1 VASFSQR
8 CTITKS
14 VLQILVLDL
23 GEPSKFL
30 KKAVNP
36 PSDLA
41 IKNALDLLE
50 SLGAAECNWDD
61 SQNEITP
68 NTQDSNA
75 DVSTS
80 LTALGYH
87 LATIPV
93 HPRVGKMMIYGAL
106 FGVYDS
112 CLTMA
117 AAMTSRSPFISS
129 FDNRDAADEA
139 KKSFAYDDHISI
151 LLAFNQWRYL
161 RQRDGRKAKAFL
173 RENFLSYA
181 ALQNIMQLRKQLEK
195 YMLDIGFS
203 ASISPSGVISINSNE
218 MHLIR
223 AVIAAGLYPNII
235 IAPKSLTGKTAGEVA
250 FRGQKN
256 DVFLH
261 PCTIAFSATELG
273 SRYGCFHEIVK
284 TSKVYVR
291 DFTTVSK
298 FAILLFGGTLKV
310 YQSHGVAAVDDW
322 LKFRIHAKP
331 ATLVKYLR
339 SSMEALLL
347 EKIMDPEIDVD
358 ATRKGKAVIDAVSA
372 LLKMESIQ
380 Q

>member
-1 VASFSQR
+1 M
-8 CTITKS
+8 
-14 VLQILVLDL
+14 LQILVLDL
-23 GEPSKFL
+23 GEPSQFL

-36 PSDLA
+36 PTDLA

-61 SQNEITP
+61 KELDASVP
-68 NTQDSNA
+68 
-75 DVSTS
+75 DVNVTTS

-87 LATIPV
+87 LATLPV
-93 HPRVGKMMIYGAL
+93 HPRVGKMMIYGSL

-112 CLTMA
+112 CLTIA

-129 FDNRDAADEA
+129 FDNRDAADKA
-139 KKSFAYDDHISI
+139 KRGFASDDHISV
-151 LLAFNQWRYL
+151 LLAFNTWRDL
-161 RQRDGRKAKAFL
+161 KQRDGKKARTFL
-173 RENFLSYA
+173 RENFLSYTS
-181 ALQNIMQLRKQLEK
+181 LSNMVQLRKQLEK

-203 ASISPSGVISINSNE
+203 APKAPSSLISMDSND
-218 MHLIR
+218 MHLVR

-235 IAPKSLTGKTAGEVA
+235 VAPKSFSGKAAGEVA
-250 FRGQKN
+250 FRGQKSE
-256 DVFLH
+256 VYLH
-261 PCTIAFSATELG
+261 PCTIAFTMTELD
-273 SRYGCFHEIVK
+273 SRYCCYHEIVK
-284 TSKVYVR
+284 TSKVYIR
-291 DFTTVSK
+291 DCTAVSK

-347 EKIMDPEIDVD
+347 EKIMNPEYDV
-358 ATRKGKAVIDAVSA
+358 TGSSKGKAVIFAVSA
-372 LLKMESIQ
+372 LLKMESVQ
-380 Q
+380 KQ